1 MRSILVT
8 LALTAICMASACG
21 GSHEPLVRRPQS
33 YEDHLASAEDHAA
46 RAEAKRRTAPAAER
60 DPTHPVGYQCGDV
73 ALSDQT
79 TSGGERLVQAVPC
92 WDTTEKS
99 VAQYR
104 WGAAHEDRLADAD
117 RRAAASLLEAERTAC
132 RGLRERD
139 LERSPFAHRRE
150 IADVVPHRRAG
161 VLRGVRIVWKP
172 VLGLTVG
179 WMRQAI
185 ACHRARF
192 ERLGE
197 PATYLPED
205 PTLVAHATTT
215 VEQHGGHLEVLIETS
230 DDISSHVMLGRAR
243 DLIGP
248 RTATR

>member
-1 MRSILVT
+1 MIVALVPSV
-8 LALTAICMASACG
+8 IVASACG
-21 GSHEPLVRRPQS
+21 GSREPLVRRPQS
-33 YEDHLASAEDHAA
+33 YEDHLASAKEHAA
-46 RAEAKRRTAPAAER
+46 RADARRRTAPADER
-60 DPTHPVGYQCGDV
+60 DPTHPSGYQCGDV

-99 VAQYR
+99 VAQHR
-104 WGAAHEDRLADAD
+104 WGAADEDRLADAE
-117 RRAAASLLEAERTAC
+117 RREAASLLEAERTAC
-132 RGLRERD
+132 RGLRRRD
-139 LERSPFAHRRE
+139 LEHSPFAHRRE
-150 IADVVPHRRAG
+150 IAEVVPHRAAG

-172 VLGLTVG
+172 VLGLTAG
-179 WMRQAI
+179 WMQQAI

-205 PTLVAHATTT
+205 PTLVANATVT
-215 VEQHGGHLEVLIETS
+215 VEQRGDHIEVLIETR
-230 DDISSHVMLGRAR
+230 DATSSHVALGRAM
-243 DLIGP
+243 DLVGP